1 VSQFVEALRH
11 KAEGR
16 GSHPHWCHWL
26 NTSTSGRTMALG
38 SIKPLT
44 EMSTRGVSSGAKDGR
59 CVGLKMSH
67 LYANRLEIPAASN
80 TWRPPTG
87 YANARTA
94 IPFYVYVDHKIFTLR
109 ITLRKVATFFS
120 SSSFTVGPVGLPTV
134 GTAAY
139 RLIVPPCFGS
149 HLSPPGALR
158 TQMARE
164 TSGRE
169 WENYGREMAEWI

>member
-1 VSQFVEALRH
+1 MS
-11 KAEGR
+11 
-16 GSHPHWCHWL
+16 
-26 NTSTSGRTMALG
+26 LG

-59 CVGLKMSH
+59 GVGLKMSH
-67 LYANRLEIPAASN
+67 LYANRLEILGASN

-87 YANARTA
+87 YANARSA
-94 IPFYVYVDHKIFTLR
+94 IAFYVEHNIPTLR
-109 ITLRKVATFFS
+109 ITLRKVATFS
-120 SSSFTVGPVGLPTV
+120 SSSFTVGPVGFPTV

-139 RLIVPPCFGS
+139 RLVVPPCFGP

-158 TQMARE
+158 SQMVLE

-169 WENYGREMAEWI
+169 RENYGREMAEVNLA